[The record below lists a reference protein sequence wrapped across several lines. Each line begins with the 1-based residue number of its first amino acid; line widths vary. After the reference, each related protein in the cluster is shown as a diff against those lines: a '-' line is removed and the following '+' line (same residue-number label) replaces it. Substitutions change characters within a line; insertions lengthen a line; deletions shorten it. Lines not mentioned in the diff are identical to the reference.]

1 MSKIVDIIL
10 ALLPNVPV
18 TKSCLRPM
26 GSVPASSRVKS
37 VRFEIRIVLK
47 VWGREVKLAKTGGLT
62 SALVYSKLLA
72 VYHELP
78 AAEKT

>member
-1 MSKIVDIIL
+1 LEMRMVL
-10 ALLPNVPV
+10 NV
-18 TKSCLRPM
+18 C
-26 GSVPASSRVKS
+26 
-37 VRFEIRIVLK
+37 
-47 VWGREVKLAKTGGLT
+47 GREVKLAKTGGFA

>member
-1 MSKIVDIIL
+1 
-10 ALLPNVPV
+10 
-18 TKSCLRPM
+18 
-26 GSVPASSRVKS
+26 